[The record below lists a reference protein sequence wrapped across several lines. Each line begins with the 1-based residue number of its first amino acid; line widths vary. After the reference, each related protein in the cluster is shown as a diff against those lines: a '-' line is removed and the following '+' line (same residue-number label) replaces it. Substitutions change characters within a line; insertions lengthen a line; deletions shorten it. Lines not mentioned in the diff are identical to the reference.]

1 MFSLFLSFF
10 FLFFFGGGG
19 RNLHIETI
27 SVFST
32 LMISNRV
39 VSHERNSSVN
49 KFKMEAGNKKEG
61 LPKLRDILRRQRDDS
76 LSEVTFIILH
86 NKDKQQSRL
95 KTRH

>member
-1 MFSLFLSFF
+1 MFIIFSLFLSI
-10 FLFFFGGGG
+10 FFGGGG

-86 NKDKQQSRL
+86 SKDKQQSRL